1 MTTQFHHINLCA
13 KDPSDLENFYKDVLE
28 LSESHAYTG
37 NQKQIKNQGYGG
49 RVAFLTDGQ
58 SEMHLSTLDLNVAFR
73 TKQPINPLERGH
85 IAFRTDDIEGI
96 KRRLTE
102 RDVPLLISAHGPSKD
117 GIRFSSMIPR
127 ATSSRFTRSVNPPK
141 RPTSSNLKQ
150 AAKRNYGRTAPSG
163 LRSLTI
169 AC

>member
-49 RVAFLTDGQ
+49 RVAFLTDGH

-102 RDVPLLISAHGPSKD
+102 RDVPFADFGAWAIEGWHQIFFHDPEGNIVEVHQVGEP
-117 GIRFSSMIPR
+117 
-127 ATSSRFTRSVNPPK
+127 
-141 RPTSSNLKQ
+141 
-150 AAKRNYGRTAPSG
+150 AKKTGVK
-163 LRSLTI
+163 
-169 AC
+169 